1 MGIRGVTPVILSGGA
16 GTRLWPLSV
25 PERPKQLL
33 ALIGDRTMLQMTAAR
48 VDAAPIV
55 VAGAPHADEIERQL
69 AEIGIA
75 PAALVLEP
83 AARNTAPAIALA
95 ALLAPAEVPM
105 LVMPSDHL
113 IGDVEAFQRAVA
125 AALPAAAEGW
135 LVTFGITPERPET
148 GYGYVERGEE
158 IGPGLHRV
166 ARFREKP
173 DAATALA
180 YVTDGRHL
188 WNGGIFLF
196 RPDAFL
202 DAMETHA
209 PEVLAAAQEAMAAR
223 RERGRCIHPDAAAF
237 AASPSISVDYAVM
250 EKAERIAVAPVA
262 MGWSDLGSWDSLYEA
277 AAKDSDGNALA
288 GEALAIG
295 SGGCLIRSDGPVVT
309 AVGVNDL
316 VIVATRDAV
325 LVLPRGETQRV
336 REAVEALK
344 AKGRPGPAA

>member
-25 PERPKQLL
+25 PERPKQLI
-33 ALIGDRTMLQMTAAR
+33 ALTGERTMLQMTAAR
-48 VDAAPIV
+48 VAAAPIV
-55 VAGAPHADEIERQL
+55 VAGEGHAEEVERQL

-95 ALLAPAEVPM
+95 ALLAPADVPM

-113 IGDVEAFQRAVA
+113 IGDVEAFGGAVE

-135 LVTFGITPERPET
+135 LVTFGIAPERPET
-148 GYGYVERGEE
+148 GYGYIERGEE

-180 YVTDGRHL
+180 YATDGRHL

-202 DAMETHA
+202 DALGAHA
-209 PEVLAAAQEAMAAR
+209 PEVLAAARAAIEGR
-223 RERGRCIHPDAAAF
+223 RAEGRRVYPDAAAF

-277 AAKDSDGNALA
+277 AEKDSDGNALA
-288 GEALAIG
+288 GRALAIG
-295 SGGCLIRSDGPVVT
+295 SGGCLIRTDGPAVAV
-309 AVGVNDL
+309 VGVNDL
-316 VIVATRDAV
+316 VIVATKDAV
-325 LVLPRGETQRV
+325 LVLPRGQTQRV
-336 REAVEALK
+336 REAVDAL
-344 AKGRPGPAA
+344 RPKES